1 MPKSFQKKKNKESF
15 IDSVDTKGNTIS
27 EILLRS

>member
-1 MPKSFQKKKNKESF
+1 MPKSFQKKNKESF